1 MVMCPDLSANTLWTE
16 NAESGLAFVID
27 NTTAGYSLIQSDIVG
42 EGDYAFHLANP
53 GFADNS
59 FVIDQ
64 TLSIQS
70 DTKLFFLS
78 RLGFATTAQI
88 ARVQVSTNGGA
99 SWPTNIYNQPGA
111 TTGTPVPGEEI
122 FSLKEI
128 DLSSYNG
135 QDVRFRFYYDF
146 TGGSAFTQTDPG
158 VGWYVDD
165 IQVGDQF
172 EKIPYSIGDPS
183 PQAQLYLEYA
193 NRARADALVEAER
206 LRNETDSDVQ
216 DAYTSFGIDGQD
228 IVDQF
233 TWYVNNGAMD
243 QNAQPLSFQA
253 NLLEAAEL
261 HTQDMFNNQF
271 QGHDSSG
278 SPPSPFLPG
287 YDLGQR
293 ATAVGYNFQSLAEN
307 VYSYADSVA
316 HGHAGFDV
324 DWGSTTDT
332 GSPWYN
338 PAFNG
343 QGMQNPAG
351 HRINLHNGEYK
362 EIGIGVIDGTNG
374 SVGPQLVTQDFGYS
388 GAVSYITGVVFE
400 DLNGNSFYDVGE
412 GRSDVRIDVEGSPY
426 FALSSTSGGYSI
438 PVSEDGTY
446 SVTFSGGGYNT
457 FMSDVLIA
465 AGLNVKLDYLALA
478 GLLGDY
484 NNNDVIDA
492 ADYTA
497 WRDALTAG
505 ATSLTND
512 PTPGTVDESDFL
524 YWRAHFGETL
534 GSGAGSPSPA
544 AVPEPATA
552 FMAGSVLLLGLFSGV
567 LRRPRL

>member
-1 MVMCPDLSANTLWTE
+1 
-16 NAESGLAFVID
+16 
-27 NTTAGYSLIQSDIVG
+27 
-42 EGDYAFHLANP
+42 LANP